1 MTDQRRSH
9 HATAHGRFSD
19 WNLLR
24 ESGVIGT
31 NLVERTAMRR
41 YVVAAAVVAL
51 VLPAVAAAKGPVS
64 VTISGPGLDRSLA
77 IAGDGEGPG
86 TALGTLAAA
95 SGYFPQM
102 FGQSPDPTLASRP
115 KATLGPRYRAVYLV
129 PGPND
134 VQSRVVQLIYP
145 YAKPVALTFMK
156 PGQRFWDGRRAHGG
170 WYRASA
176 RLKAVL
182 VRAGLPAT
190 RP

>member
-9 HATAHGRFSD
+9 HATAHGRFSG

-24 ESGVIGT
+24 ERGVIGT

-156 PGQRFWDGRRAHGG
+156 PGQRFWEGRRAHGG